1 VKIYLSKLNESWV
14 VDRFRADWYLNNP
27 SLSTE
32 NLKEADII
40 WIISPWTWNK
50 ISKKHLKRKKVVCS
64 IYHIDFESFDEK
76 EEQEFYK
83 RDKYVHSYHVISKKT
98 EEQLR
103 SLTDKKITSIPFWVD
118 QKIWKKL
125 NNKNELR
132 SKYGFNS
139 NDFVIGSFQR
149 DTEGKDLTSPKLIK
163 GPDIFLEIVTNISL
177 KNPNISVLLTGK
189 RRNYLINNFEERNI
203 NYKYLEM
210 VDLKELNELYNV
222 LDLYIV
228 SSRIEGGPQAIME
241 CAITET
247 PVVSTDVGIASEILN
262 QESIYKSIEQFHKA
276 QPNTEFALQKAKSFT
291 IPKGME
297 SYIKMFEEVY
307 ES

>member
-1 VKIYLSKLNESWV
+1 MKIYLSKLNESWV

-222 LDLYIV
+222 LDLYVV

>member
-1 VKIYLSKLNESWV
+1 MKIYLSKLNESWV

-27 SLSTE
+27 GLSTE

-50 ISKKHLKRKKVVCS
+50 ISKKYLKRKKVVCS

-189 RRNYLINNFEERNI
+189 RRNYLIKNFEERNI

-222 LDLYIV
+222 LDLYVV

-247 PVVSTDVGIASEILN
+247 PIVSTDVGIASEILN
-262 QESIYKSIEQFHKA
+262 QKSIYKSIEQFHKA

-297 SYIKMFEEVY
+297 SYIEMFEKVY